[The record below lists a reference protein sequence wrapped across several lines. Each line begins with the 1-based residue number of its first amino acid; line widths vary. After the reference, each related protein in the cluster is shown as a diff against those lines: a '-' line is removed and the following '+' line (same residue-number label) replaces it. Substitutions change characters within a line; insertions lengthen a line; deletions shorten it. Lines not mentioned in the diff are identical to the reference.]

1 MPSASSIED
10 LLKKPKDAG
19 GTNTP
24 AAPAGQA
31 STVSFSSKPK
41 TAVKGARKEP
51 SLEQKLE
58 GKMEDIR
65 LQNLEK
71 IARAEAD
78 KQGLPYVNLSGFP
91 ITPEALALI
100 EREEAHAK
108 KIVCFL
114 QLGDELRFATT
125 NPTPEAR
132 AVMERIAKRE
142 HANGQLYFISETS
155 FIAAEKLYD
164 ALPEV
169 REITYGYRIEQ
180 ADLEKYAK
188 EISNFKDLQSK
199 ITEVSTTDVVT
210 LMVGAALQSGAS
222 DIHVEAEE
230 EDVKVRLRI
239 DGILQDAAKL
249 PKDAW
254 RQMISR
260 LKLLAG
266 TKINVEDV
274 PQDGRITV
282 YMSDE
287 KIDIRVSF
295 LPTSFG
301 ESVVMRLLRPKTIAL
316 EFDNLGV
323 RGKALKELSREVD
336 RPNGMIITT
345 GPTGSGK
352 TTTLYAILKKLNTTD
367 VKIITLEDPVEYKLQ
382 GINQSQIEHEKGYD
396 FAKGLRAILRQDP
409 DVVMVGEIRD
419 LETADIAIQA
429 ALTGHLV
436 VSTIHTNS
444 AAGAIPRFISMGVK
458 PFLLAPALNAVI
470 GQRLVRRL
478 CPDCKQPVEL
488 DPAVLA
494 EVTQELSTVPEASG
508 EKVDVSSLK
517 FFAPPAGQN
526 TCNTCSGLGY
536 KGRIGIYE
544 IFPMTKEVEQLI
556 LSGNVSEYAI
566 QELVVKQGM
575 ITMAQDGLLKA
586 KDGLTSVDEVLRAA
600 EIEAVLDDVTEN
612 S

>member
-1 MPSASSIED
+1 
-10 LLKKPKDAG
+10 
-19 GTNTP
+19 
-24 AAPAGQA
+24 
-31 STVSFSSKPK
+31 
-41 TAVKGARKEP
+41 
-51 SLEQKLE
+51 
-58 GKMEDIR
+58 
-65 LQNLEK
+65 
-71 IARAEAD
+71 
-78 KQGLPYVNLSGFP
+78 
-91 ITPEALALI
+91 
-100 EREEAHAK
+100 
-108 KIVCFL
+108 
-114 QLGDELRFATT
+114 
-125 NPTPEAR
+125 
-132 AVMERIAKRE
+132 
-142 HANGQLYFISETS
+142 
-155 FIAAEKLYD
+155 
-164 ALPEV
+164 
-169 REITYGYRIEQ
+169 
-180 ADLEKYAK
+180 
-188 EISNFKDLQSK
+188 
-199 ITEVSTTDVVT
+199 
-210 LMVGAALQSGAS
+210 
-222 DIHVEAEE
+222 
-230 EDVKVRLRI
+230 
-239 DGILQDAAKL
+239 
-249 PKDAW
+249 
-254 RQMISR
+254 
-260 LKLLAG
+260 
-266 TKINVEDV
+266 V

-282 YMSDE
+282 YLAEE

-323 RGKALKELSREVD
+323 RGKALKELTREVD

-352 TTTLYAILKKLNTTD
+352 TTTLYSILKKLNTPD
-367 VKIITLEDPVEYKLQ
+367 VKIITLEDPVEYKLT
-382 GINQSQIEHEKGYD
+382 GINQSQIEHDKGYD

-494 EVTQELSTVPEASG
+494 EVTQELSTIPESSG
-508 EKVDVSSLK
+508 EKVDVKGIK
-517 FFAPPAGQN
+517 FFAPPTGQN
-526 TCNTCSGLGY
+526 TCKTCTGLGY

-586 KDGLTSVDEVLRAA
+586 ADGLTSVDEVLRAA

-612 S
+612 T